1 MKLLITGHPSKHLPL
16 SQDYEEGC
24 SLLQQCGVIGRSDE
38 EVYVRDDG
46 QETIAFL
53 KAIMQPFVESYQV
66 ISVIYKK
73 FPGSSPCRLASNR
86 MLNTSALISVCLGGV

>member
-1 MKLLITGHPSKHLPL
+1 MLITGHPSKHLPL

-24 SLLQQCGVIGRSDE
+24 SLLQQSGVIGRSGE

-46 QETIAFL
+46 QDTIVFL
-53 KAIMQPFVESYQV
+53 RAILQPFIESYQV
-66 ISVIYKK
+66 IVVIYTIVQAVHHVKMV
-73 FPGSSPCRLASNR
+73 SNR